1 MEEEE
6 DYPLYEQIALIYY
19 HEQKYPASMH
29 FFLWCV
35 LTQPQNSMAWYGL
48 GDSTCAF
55 GIEEKSDEI
64 YDLGISFLRKSVSL
78 DKTNQY
84 SLLMLARMFEA
95 PHIGKE
101 RIERIPTFDVSDLTK
116 IKERYM
122 LNQEVL
128 DLAFK
133 KCSDENRIRL
143 AILLCDLGDFFS
155 FELLNESVINDTE
168 EHVRL
173 AIMKRLGTYSART
186 QLKQTFEFLATEN
199 RWKSYEPYFSK
210 TLREIGSILTR
221 LNAPDRPDWTKK
233 VFNTIYS
240 VVSVEDEVVINKT
253 NSVAQ
258 SALPEDNEQNKK
270 EVFFNPSDIENEI
283 EAIYAEISNNPVI
296 EKEIQVQKE
305 NPWWKF
311 W

>member
-1 MEEEE
+1 MEDE

-19 HEQKYPASMH
+19 YEHKYPASIH
-29 FFLWCV
+29 FFLLCV
-35 LTQPQNSMAWYGL
+35 LTQNENSMAWYGL
-48 GDSTCAF
+48 GDSTCAL

-78 DKTNQY
+78 DRTNQY
-84 SLLMLARMFEA
+84 SLSMLAVMFQA

-101 RIERIPTFDVSDLTK
+101 RIEKIATFDVSDLTE
-116 IKERYM
+116 IKEKYM

-128 DLAFK
+128 NLAFK
-133 KCSDENRIRL
+133 KCSNENRIRL

-155 FELLNESVINDTE
+155 FELLNEVVINDTE

-186 QLKQTFEFLATEN
+186 QLKQTFEFLATEDK
-199 RWKSYEPYFSK
+199 WKSYEPYFSK
-210 TLREIGSILTR
+210 TLSEIGSILTQ
-221 LNAPDRPDWTKK
+221 LNAPDRPNWTKK
-233 VFNTIYS
+233 VFNTIHG
-240 VVSVEDEVVINKT
+240 VVNVEDEEIVNYTNTENENAIPEVNK
-253 NSVAQ
+253 Q
-258 SALPEDNEQNKK
+258 KK
-270 EVFFNPSDIENEI
+270 EEVFFNPADIENEI
-283 EAIYAEISNNPVI
+283 EAIYAEISSKPII
-296 EKEIQVQKE
+296 ENEVQIQKE